1 MSDNE
6 GPTNRVACASCKH
19 QRKRC
24 QESCVMAPHFPQHL
38 TNEFQA
44 VHKIFGIANVTRT
57 IKALDFAGQREAIR
71 SFIWEATAW
80 VQYPVHGPYREVE
93 RLRDRIRSLEEE
105 RRQQEAVIQNMQR
118 QLLSQWDSGVANFSP
133 DNASL
138 MAESSARNVNNY
150 ASVFEGKDGSGLMG
164 GFVQGRGLFVQGTNP
179 SDFNYHSG
187 SFGQEL
193 QERERGSSSGGGAI
207 YSGGFGQGRGRGNGG
222 VWRSTAA
229 VGQSNSSIA
238 SGVLARGGGERVR
251 VFGDHHHHGGI
262 MQYAASRSSSSN
274 QNNNLPGN

>member
-1 MSDNE
+1 
-6 GPTNRVACASCKH
+6 
-19 QRKRC
+19 
-24 QESCVMAPHFPQHL
+24 
-38 TNEFQA
+38 
-44 VHKIFGIANVTRT
+44 
-57 IKALDFAGQREAIR
+57 
-71 SFIWEATAW
+71 
-80 VQYPVHGPYREVE
+80 
-93 RLRDRIRSLEEE
+93 
-105 RRQQEAVIQNMQR
+105 
-118 QLLSQWDSGVANFSP
+118 
-133 DNASL
+133 
-138 MAESSARNVNNY
+138 
-150 ASVFEGKDGSGLMG
+150 MG

-229 VGQSNSSIA
+229 VGQSNSGIA
-238 SGVLARGGGERVR
+238 SGVLARGGGERVG